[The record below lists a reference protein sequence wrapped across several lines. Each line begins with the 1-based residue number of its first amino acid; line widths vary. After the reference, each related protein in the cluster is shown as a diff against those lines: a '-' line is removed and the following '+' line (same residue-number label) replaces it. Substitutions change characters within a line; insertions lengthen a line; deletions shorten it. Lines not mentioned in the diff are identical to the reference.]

1 MTIVTQ
7 RHKKKPI
14 QTQCSNTKR
23 PHIIT
28 EMTKIDNIIA
38 WSMNT
43 IFILNELLPKEE
55 DFLVESQPFILLVQ
69 ISLC

>member
-1 MTIVTQ
+1 M
-7 RHKKKPI
+7 
-14 QTQCSNTKR
+14 
-23 PHIIT
+23 IT

-43 IFILNELLPKEE
+43 IFILNQLLPKEE
-55 DFLVESQPFILLVQ
+55 DILVESQPFILLVQ